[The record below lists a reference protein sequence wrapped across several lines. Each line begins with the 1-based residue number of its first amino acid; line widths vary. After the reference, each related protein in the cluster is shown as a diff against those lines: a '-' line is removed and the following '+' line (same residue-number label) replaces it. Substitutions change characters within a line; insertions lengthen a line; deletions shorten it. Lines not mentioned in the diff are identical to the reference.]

1 MRKLIVSLHTSLDGY
16 VGGPN
21 GEMDWIK
28 IDDEIFDFV
37 ANFTEQADTALY
49 GRITYEMM
57 DNYWPG
63 AAGKPNATKHDIVHS
78 AWYNNSQK
86 IVVSRTIRETKN
98 KTTFLADNLVSE
110 LKQLKDQP
118 GKNILLFGSPSVV
131 HYLEKHQL
139 VDEYWLF
146 VNPIILGRGIP
157 LFVENEKR
165 TELQLS
171 GNKLFNCGVIALHY
185 VTKS

>member
-21 GEMDWIK
+21 GEMDWIN

-37 ANFTEQADTALY
+37 ADFTEKADTALY

-57 DNYWPG
+57 DNYWPT
-63 AAGKPNATKHDIVHS
+63 AANKTNATKHDLVHS
-78 AWYNNSQK
+78 AWYNNSKK
-86 IVVSRTIRETKN
+86 IVISRTIKEHKTK
-98 KTTFLADNLVSE
+98 TVFIADNISSE
-110 LKQLKDQP
+110 LKKLKSQP

-131 HYLEKHQL
+131 HYLAKHQL

-171 GNKLFNCGVIALHY
+171 GNKSFNCGVIALHY